1 MVRSPS
7 LLPAF
12 FLSLTAGM
20 TTGCGSAT
28 DLPQNLPANNTVTLR
43 LVTDRLSFPVFMTA
57 PPGDATR
64 LFVVEKE
71 GLIRIVMASTGA
83 ILPTPFLDL
92 RGQVSTSGEQGLL
105 GLAFDPDYSANGNL
119 YIFYTNLSGNLV
131 IARLQ
136 RSAGDPNLAN
146 PASLTILQT
155 IDHTTHTNHNGGML
169 AFGPDG
175 CLYAGTGDGGGS
187 GDPANNGQRLST
199 KLGKLLRLDPLTG
212 GACTK
217 EVVNPFVLSGGVPE
231 IWSFGLRNPWRF
243 SFDRATGD
251 LYIADVG
258 QNRREEINVSP
269 APLAGRQANY
279 GWRVM
284 EGLLCF
290 NPSTNCDQSGLTL
303 PVLDYP
309 HTDGACSVIGGYVY
323 RGTAMPS
330 LRGTYFYADYCAG
343 FVRSFRFATGQAAN
357 HTDWPLLHRNGITSF
372 GEDAQGELYLMTQ
385 GGSLYKLV
393 PN

>member
-1 MVRSPS
+1 MARSSPS
-7 LLPAF
+7 AWLLL
-12 FLSLTAGM
+12 LSLVVGM
-20 TTGCGSAT
+20 TSGCGGTT
-28 DLPQNLPANNTVTLR
+28 DLPRDLPASNAVALQ

-57 PPGDATR
+57 PPGDNTR
-64 LFVVEKE
+64 LFVIEKE
-71 GLIRIVMASTGA
+71 GLIRIVTAGTGA

-105 GLAFDPDYSANGNL
+105 GLAFDPDYTSNGNV
-119 YIFYTNLSGNLV
+119 YIFYTNPVGNLV
-131 IARLQ
+131 VARLQ
-136 RSAGDPNLAN
+136 RSVGDPNRAN
-146 PASLTILQT
+146 QTSLTVLQA
-155 IDHTTHTNHNGGML
+155 IDHSTYTNHNGGML

-175 CLYAGTGDGGGS
+175 CLYAGTGDGGGG
-187 GDPANNGQRLST
+187 GDPDNHGQKLTT
-199 KLGKLLRLDPLTG
+199 KLGKLLRLDPRTG
-212 GACTK
+212 GACTN
-217 EVVNPFVLSGGVPE
+217 EGLNPFVLSGGLPE

-269 APLAGRQANY
+269 APFAGRQANY
-279 GWRVM
+279 GWRIM
-284 EGLLCF
+284 EGGLCF
-290 NPSTNCDQSGLTL
+290 DPPTGCDPRGLTL

-323 RGTAMPS
+323 RGSAIPS
-330 LRGTYFYADYCAG
+330 LRGIYFYADYCAG
-343 FVRSFRFATGQAAN
+343 FVRSFRFVNGQATAQ
-357 HTDWPLLHRNGITSF
+357 TEWPLLRQPNITSF

>member
-7 LLPAF
+7 PMLAF

-20 TTGCGSAT
+20 ATGCGGTT
-28 DLPQNLPANNTVTLR
+28 DLPQQLPANNTVTLQ
-43 LVTDRLSFPVFMTA
+43 LVTDRLSFPVFMA
-57 PPGDATR
+57 SPPGDHTR

-71 GLIRIVMASTGA
+71 GLIRIVTASTGA

-92 RGQVSTSGEQGLL
+92 RGQISTSGEQGLL

-136 RSAGDPNLAN
+136 RSAGDPDRAN
-146 PASLTILQT
+146 QTSLTTLQA
-155 IDHTTHTNHNGGML
+155 IDHSTHTNHNGGML
-169 AFGPDG
+169 AFGPDR
-175 CLYAGTGDGGGS
+175 CLYAGIGDGGGG
-187 GDPANNGQRLST
+187 GDPDNNGQRLT
-199 KLGKLLRLDPLTG
+199 IKLGKLLRLDPRTG
-212 GACTK
+212 GACTN
-217 EVVNPFVLSGGVPE
+217 EGVNPFVLSGGLPE

-269 APLAGRQANY
+269 APSAGRQANY
-279 GWRVM
+279 GWRIM

-290 NPSTNCDQSGLTL
+290 NPATDCDQSGLTL

-309 HTDGACSVIGGYVY
+309 HADGACSVIGGYVY
-323 RGTAMPS
+323 RGTATPS

-343 FVRSFRFATGQAAN
+343 FVRSFRYANGQASN
-357 HTDWPLLHRNGITSF
+357 QTDWPLLHRNGITSF

-393 PN
+393 PD

>member
-1 MVRSPS
+1 MARAPHSAC
-7 LLPAF
+7 LL
-12 FLSLTAGM
+12 FLGLLACGTP
-20 TTGCGSAT
+20 GCGGTT
-28 DLPQNLPANNTVTLR
+28 DLTQNLPANNTVTLR

-57 PPGDATR
+57 PPGDNTR

-71 GLIRIVMASTGA
+71 GLIRIVTASGGT

-105 GLAFDPDYSANGNL
+105 GLAFDPDYAVNGNF
-119 YIFYTNLSGNLV
+119 YIFYTNLSGNLI

-136 RSAGDPNLAN
+136 RSAGDPDRAN
-146 PASLTILQT
+146 QTSPAILQT
-155 IDHTTHTNHNGGML
+155 IDHSAHTNHNGGML
-169 AFGPDG
+169 AFGPDR

-187 GDPANNGQRLST
+187 GDPDNNGQRLTT
-199 KLGKLLRLDPLTG
+199 KLGKLLRMNPLTG
-212 GACTK
+212 GACSERTI
-217 EVVNPFVLSGGVPE
+217 NPFVLSGGLPE
-231 IWSFGLRNPWRF
+231 IWSLGLRNPWRF

-251 LYIADVG
+251 LYLADVG
-258 QNRREEINVSP
+258 QNRLEEINVSP
-269 APLAGRQANY
+269 APFAGRQANY

-290 NPSTNCDQSGLTL
+290 NPSINCDQSGLTL
-303 PVLDYP
+303 PMLDYP

-323 RGTAMPS
+323 RGTAIPS

-343 FVRSFRFATGQAAN
+343 FVRSFRFANNQVTNQA
-357 HTDWPLLHRNGITSF
+357 DWPLLHRNGITSF

-385 GGSLYKLV
+385 EGSLYKLV
-393 PN
+393 SN

>member
-1 MVRSPS
+1 
-7 LLPAF
+7 
-12 FLSLTAGM
+12 
-20 TTGCGSAT
+20 
-28 DLPQNLPANNTVTLR
+28 
-43 LVTDRLSFPVFMTA
+43 DRLSFPVFMTT
-57 PPGDATR
+57 PPGDTTR

-71 GLIRIVMASTGA
+71 GLIRIVTAETGA

-92 RGQVSTSGEQGLL
+92 RGQIATSGEQGLL
-105 GLAFDPDYSANGNL
+105 GLAFDPDYAVNGNVF
-119 YIFYTNLSGNLV
+119 IFYTNPSGNLV
-131 IARLQ
+131 VARLQ
-136 RSAGDPNLAN
+136 RSAADPDRAN
-146 PASLTILQT
+146 QASLTVLQT
-155 IDHTTHTNHNGGML
+155 INHSTHTNHNGGML
-169 AFGPDG
+169 AFGPDR

-187 GDPANNGQRLST
+187 GDPDNNGQRLTT
-199 KLGKLLRLDPLTG
+199 KLGKLLRLNPQTG
-212 GACTK
+212 GACSEGTI
-217 EVVNPFVLSGGVPE
+217 NPFVLGVPE

-258 QNRREEINVSP
+258 QNSREEINVSP
-269 APLAGRQANY
+269 APFAGRQANY
-279 GWRVM
+279 GWRLM

-290 NPSTNCDQSGLTL
+290 NPVTDCNPGGLTL
-303 PVLDYP
+303 PVVDYP

-323 RGTAMPS
+323 RGVTMPQ

-343 FVRSFRFATGQAAN
+343 FVRSFRFVNGQATN
-357 HTDWPLLHRNGITSF
+357 QTEWPSLKRSGITSF

>member
-1 MVRSPS
+1 MVRLSS
-7 LLPAF
+7 LMLTF
-12 FLSLTAGM
+12 SLNLMIGM
-20 TTGCGSAT
+20 ATGCGGTT
-28 DLPQNLPANNTVTLR
+28 DLPQQLPPNNTVTLQ

-57 PPGDATR
+57 PPGDNTR

-71 GLIRIVMASTGA
+71 GLIRIVTVNGGG

-92 RGQVSTSGEQGLL
+92 RGQISTSGEQGLL
-105 GLAFDPDYSANGNL
+105 GLAFDPGYSTNGNL
-119 YIFYTNLSGNLV
+119 YIFYTNPSGNLI

-136 RSAGDPNLAN
+136 RRAGNPNLAN

-155 IDHTTHTNHNGGML
+155 IEHTTHTNHNGGML
-169 AFGPDG
+169 AFGPDR

-187 GDPANNGQRLST
+187 GDPDNNGQRLTT
-199 KLGKLLRLDPLTG
+199 KLGKLLRLDPRTG
-212 GACTK
+212 GACTN
-217 EVVNPFVLSGGVPE
+217 EGVNPFVLSEGMPE
-231 IWSFGLRNPWRF
+231 IWSLGLRNPWRF

-290 NPSTNCDQSGLTL
+290 NPLVNCDQSGLTL

-323 RGTAMPS
+323 RGAAMPA
-330 LRGTYFYADYCAG
+330 LWGTYFYADYCAG
-343 FVRSFRFATGQAAN
+343 FVRSFRFVNNQVTNQA
-357 HTDWPLLHRNGITSF
+357 DWPLLHRNGITSF